1 MTKIPKEKD
10 VMKGLNMLMK
20 IDTARPYSEVAKE
33 WNKYVR
39 FTRKYDSVVYFD
51 IVEKFLKNDEELERD
66 VNHKLE
72 MIETTLIVGQYVR
85 EA

>member
-1 MTKIPKEKD
+1 MKIPKEKD
-10 VMKGLNMLMK
+10 VMKGFNMLMK

-33 WNKYVR
+33 WNKYVK

-51 IVEKFLKNDEELERD
+51 LVEKILKEDEEFERD
-66 VNHKLE
+66 VNFKLE
-72 MIETTLIVGQYVR
+72 LIEQTLIVGQYVR

>member
-1 MTKIPKEKD
+1 MMKVPREKD
-10 VMKGLNMLMK
+10 VMKGFNMLMK

-33 WNKYVR
+33 WNKY
-39 FTRKYDSVVYFD
+39 DSVAYFD